1 MMLLSQS
8 ALLCKEARMRGD
20 ENAMAAPPKR
30 VRRRVCGTRN
40 IDPDFTTNLESSE
53 TTPPAIGSRIGW
65 PVLSLF
71 SGAGGLDL
79 GFQTAGFLPMLA
91 IDINPAAVETYQI
104 NNPGTTTVAMDL
116 STTPPLDIV
125 DLWEQHCG
133 DITPTGIIGGPP
145 CQGYSPSNVHQTDD
159 DPRRRLLFNY
169 ADTVATFKDRFE
181 IDFFVLENVPGLLHK
196 RHCALFDEFENQCDD
211 VSFDVVAATLDAGTF
226 GIAQHRERLVVV
238 GINRDRYP
246 LAGLRLSEGDK
257 DPPTVADVLEG
268 LPEPAFCAR
277 DLDLSAIPYHQ
288 NHVTMVPRSKKFAD
302 GSLKRGNSKGLS
314 FKVLAWDAPS
324 YTVAYGHN
332 EVHVHPECHRRLSIY
347 EAMLLQGFP
356 QHGYHLHGT
365 FTEQVQLVSNA
376 VPPPLGEGIANA
388 IAKSLGY
395 RKTYP

>member
-1 MMLLSQS
+1 MATSPKIHRCDAAS
-8 ALLCKEARMRGD
+8 AVNLDPSSATDQVSDETVPKGTGDLARR
-20 ENAMAAPPKR
+20 
-30 VRRRVCGTRN
+30 
-40 IDPDFTTNLESSE
+40 
-53 TTPPAIGSRIGW
+53 

-79 GFQTAGFLPMLA
+79 GFQAAGFQAMLA
-91 IDINPAAVETYQI
+91 IDNNPAAVETYRI
-104 NNPGTTTVAMDL
+104 NNPGATTVAMDL

-125 DLWEQHCG
+125 DLWERHCG
-133 DITPTGIIGGPP
+133 DIAPTGIIGGPP

-196 RHCALFDEFENQCDD
+196 RHCALFDEFEKQCDD
-211 VSFDVVAATLDAGTF
+211 AGFDIIDETLDAGTF

-238 GINRDRYP
+238 GINRQRHP
-246 LAGLRLSEGDK
+246 ATELHLSEGDQG
-257 DPPTVADVLEG
+257 PLNVTDVLKD
-268 LPEPAFCAR
+268 LPEPTYCAR
-277 DLDLSAIPYHQ
+277 DLEAASIPYHR
-288 NHVTMVPRSKKFAD
+288 NHVAMVPRSKKFTD
-302 GSLKRGNSKGLS
+302 GSLKRGSSRGLS

-356 QHGYHLHGT
+356 LDGYYLHGT
-365 FTEQVQLVSNA
+365 FTEQVQLISNA
-376 VPPPLGEGIANA
+376 VPPPLGEGVATAIAN
-388 IAKSLGY
+388 SLGY
-395 RKTYP
+395 KQSYP

>member
-1 MMLLSQS
+1 MATSPKKDRSGAAAAINLDPSSVTEQVS
-8 ALLCKEARMRGD
+8 D
-20 ENAMAAPPKR
+20 ETVPEDT
-30 VRRRVCGTRN
+30 G
-40 IDPDFTTNLESSE
+40 NL
-53 TTPPAIGSRIGW
+53 AGR

-79 GFQTAGFLPMLA
+79 GFQAAGFQAMLA
-91 IDINPAAVETYQI
+91 IDINPAAVETYRI
-104 NNPGTTTVAMDL
+104 NNPGATTVAMDL

-125 DLWEQHCG
+125 DLWERHCG
-133 DITPTGIIGGPP
+133 GIAPAGIIGGPP

-169 ADTVATFKDRFE
+169 ADTVATFKDRFG

-196 RHCALFDEFENQCDD
+196 RHCALFDEFEKQCDD
-211 VSFDVVAATLDAGTF
+211 AGFNIVDATLDAGTF

-238 GINRDRYP
+238 GINRDRHP
-246 LAGLRLSEGDK
+246 LAELQLSTGDQ
-257 DPPTVADVLEG
+257 DPLNVADVLEG
-268 LPEPAFCAR
+268 LPEPAYCAS
-277 DLDLSAIPYHQ
+277 DLELGAIPYHR
-288 NHVTMVPRSKKFAD
+288 NHVAMVPRSKKFTD
-302 GSLKRGNSKGLS
+302 GSLTRGNSRGLS

-356 QHGYHLHGT
+356 QHGYYLHGT

-376 VPPPLGEGIANA
+376 VPPPLGEGVANA
-388 IAKSLGY
+388 IVKSLGY
-395 RKTYP
+395 K